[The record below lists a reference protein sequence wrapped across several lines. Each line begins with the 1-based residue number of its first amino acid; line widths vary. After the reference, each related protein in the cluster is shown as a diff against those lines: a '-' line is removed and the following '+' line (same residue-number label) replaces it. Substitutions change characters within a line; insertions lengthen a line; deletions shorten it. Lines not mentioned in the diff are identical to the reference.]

1 MTRPCRIESL
11 DDPRIAPYRNLKDR
25 ELAREHGGRFIAE
38 GEHVV
43 RRLLTSDYPV
53 ESVLLA
59 ARRAE
64 EIAPIVPESV
74 PVYVT
79 PDAMMQQILGFKFH
93 SGVIACGLR
102 KSLPTPE
109 QAMSRLG
116 SCATI
121 VVCPEIN
128 NTENLGGLMRIAAA
142 FGADVLILGPRSCDP
157 FYRQA
162 IRVSMGAVF
171 SLNIVR
177 CDDLIADL
185 RALKERY
192 SVQRVATVLDER
204 AEDLAGIR
212 LRPPRMAVL
221 FGNEAQGLSPE
232 LLAECDRKITIP
244 MRLGTDSLNVMVA
257 AGVILHHLTRMC
269 HVEPAPRQDRCA
281 AGTCGRPAIDEQS

>member
-1 MTRPCRIESL
+1 MTRPCRIDSL
-11 DDPRIAPYRNLKDR
+11 DDPRIVHYRNLKDR

-74 PVYVT
+74 PVYVV
-79 PDAMMQQILGFKFH
+79 PDAMMQQILGFRFH
-93 SGVIACGLR
+93 SGVIACGRR
-102 KSLPTPE
+102 KPLPTLDE
-109 QAMSRLG
+109 AMSRMG
-116 SCATI
+116 TCATI

-142 FGADVLILGPRSCDP
+142 FGADALILGPRSCDP

-171 SLNIVR
+171 SLNIAR
-177 CDDLIADL
+177 SGDLIADL

-192 SVQRVATVLDER
+192 NVQRVATVLDEQ

-212 LRPPRMAVL
+212 LRPPRIAVL
-221 FGNEAQGLSPE
+221 FGNEAQGLPPE

-244 MRLGTDSLNVMVA
+244 MKLGTDSLNVMVA

-269 HVEPAPRQDRCA
+269 QVEPAPQPGRCA
-281 AGTCGRPAIDEQS
+281 AGTSGPPANDARS